1 MYDSF
6 IYEVQV
12 EELTAYAQ
20 FEAYENFNMEE
31 DDE

>member
-12 EELTAYAQ
+12 EELTGYDLY
-20 FEAYENFNMEE
+20 EAYLDYKLEE
-31 DDE
+31 D